1 MSNNGSKIELPSSI
15 VIRDLAQKIEKS
27 PIDLIKKLMS
37 NGVMAT
43 INQAVD
49 FDTAAIVVAEYG
61 FEAVPEI
68 VEEVVVETGE
78 VPLWRRMIAGE
89 VIVMLR
95 QSPRTFVE
103 SVDFVSSVGFGRDGT
118 GRRGHRGAGPTV
130 VITDLGVLEPDPADH
145 ELTLTAVHP
154 GISVDDVRAATG
166 WPLRVTGTVAVTS
179 PPSAEEL
186 QVLRDL
192 KERTAVAHRGG

>member
-1 MSNNGSKIELPSSI
+1 
-15 VIRDLAQKIEKS
+15 
-27 PIDLIKKLMS
+27 
-37 NGVMAT
+37 MARVG
-43 INQAVD
+43 AD
-49 FDTAAIVVAEYG
+49 
-61 FEAVPEI
+61 
-68 VEEVVVETGE
+68 
-78 VPLWRRMIAGE
+78 IA
-89 VIVMLR
+89 
-95 QSPRTFVE
+95 
-103 SVDFVSSVGFGRDGT
+103 
-118 GRRGHRGAGPTV
+118 GAGPTV